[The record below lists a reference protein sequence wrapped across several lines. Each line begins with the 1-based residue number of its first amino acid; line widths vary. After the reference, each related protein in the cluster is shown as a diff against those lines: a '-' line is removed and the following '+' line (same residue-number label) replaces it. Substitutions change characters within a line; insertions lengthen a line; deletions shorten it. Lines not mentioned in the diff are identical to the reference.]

1 MGLDL
6 WIAKPHNLYQ
16 QLIKFATSKCHW
28 FPTLYG
34 KKYLWES
41 VINTSVYLMCGVQRS
56 GAANIGSWSTPSPPD
71 VTGINGS
78 KTVRLGAHT
87 SLHMGAAV
95 HNSPFIIYTS
105 ASPTENYTFANDVFW
120 TSLEMTNSQ
129 VSGSAMVEEPAT
141 FLTLSGRKLP
151 VTFLI
156 FTKLLL
162 QFFLAALLA
171 ALLTYIGDSL
181 LISAFH
187 GHLPE

>member
-1 MGLDL
+1 
-6 WIAKPHNLYQ
+6 
-16 QLIKFATSKCHW
+16 
-28 FPTLYG
+28 
-34 KKYLWES
+34 
-41 VINTSVYLMCGVQRS
+41 MCGVQRS

-105 ASPTENYTFANDVFW
+105 ASPTERTTLLQMMYFE
-120 TSLEMTNSQ
+120 LEMTNSQ

-141 FLTLSGRKLP
+141 FLTLSGRKLA

-171 ALLTYIGDSL
+171 ALFT
-181 LISAFH
+181 
-187 GHLPE
+187 

>member
-1 MGLDL
+1 
-6 WIAKPHNLYQ
+6 
-16 QLIKFATSKCHW
+16 
-28 FPTLYG
+28 
-34 KKYLWES
+34 
-41 VINTSVYLMCGVQRS
+41 MCGVQRS

-105 ASPTENYTFANDVFW
+105 ASPTERTTLLQMMYFE
-120 TSLEMTNSQ
+120 LEMTNSQ

-141 FLTLSGRKLP
+141 FLTLSGRKLA

-162 QFFLAALLA
+162 QFFLA
-171 ALLTYIGDSL
+171 D
-181 LISAFH
+181 F
-187 GHLPE
+187 

>member
-1 MGLDL
+1 
-6 WIAKPHNLYQ
+6 
-16 QLIKFATSKCHW
+16 
-28 FPTLYG
+28 
-34 KKYLWES
+34 
-41 VINTSVYLMCGVQRS
+41 MCGVQRS

-129 VSGSAMVEEPAT
+129 VSGSAMVEELST
-141 FLTLSGRKLP
+141 FLTLSGRKLA

-171 ALLTYIGDSL
+171 ALFTYICDSL

-187 GHLPE
+187 GHLSEKPYLSLFVRLFVPLW

>member
-1 MGLDL
+1 
-6 WIAKPHNLYQ
+6 
-16 QLIKFATSKCHW
+16 
-28 FPTLYG
+28 
-34 KKYLWES
+34 
-41 VINTSVYLMCGVQRS
+41 MCGVQRS

-129 VSGSAMVEEPAT
+129 VSGSAMVEELST
-141 FLTLSGRKLP
+141 FLTLSGRKLA

-171 ALLTYIGDSL
+171 ALFTYIGDSL

-187 GHLPE
+187 GHLSEKPYLSLFVRLFVPLW